1 MAGENPNLI
10 VRVAANIEALKQ
22 DLTEGKQAIA
32 ATTTAMRE
40 LAGSTDAVE
49 VAAKHTAPEVHNL
62 RSALTSF
69 DGVLSAMGVN
79 IGAEV
84 RGMLELGDAAGKTF
98 SQLGLIA
105 TAGLAAGAALAGWK
119 IGRLV
124 ADFFD
129 LDKAI
134 GSATAKMLGWG
145 DLIGQETAAKQD
157 TINKAIRDGAAA
169 NVTYAE
175 AFAFL
180 TAKQKE
186 QTAGIKEHAK
196 ELADDAVFLKALAA
210 EQHRWGL
217 IMEELN
223 TAGANWF
230 KTLQGVD
237 GEVVA
242 AVKFY
247 LEAGVSQHTLAEAYA
262 LTAVQVRAVATA
274 MSEEHA
280 MAKILMDF
288 NTTAAANQAALD
300 ARAMASIEA
309 KTQKL
314 RDATAQ
320 AIAFNEAFLATELKT
335 ALAQDAINAAG
346 GVDTSVLHSGQRGPG
361 VNQGGQIPFGGV
373 GTRTDFSNTFAL
385 GAAVPRRASGGPVS
399 GGQSYVVGERGPEL
413 FTPGSSGGITANG
426 GGTTVNVYI
435 THPLGTPDQIVRV
448 VGPAVMQ
455 ALKNSGTRLPVGT

>member
-1 MAGENPNLI
+1 MAGENPDLI
-10 VRVAANIEALKQ
+10 VRVAANIEALKK

-49 VAAKHTAPEVHNL
+49 VAATRTAPKVHNL
-62 RSALTSF
+62 RTALSSF
-69 DGVLSAMGVN
+69 DGVLASMGVN
-79 IGAEV
+79 IGTEI
-84 RGMLELGDAAGKTF
+84 RGLTDLGDAAGKTF
-98 SQLGLIA
+98 TQLGLIA

-124 ADFFD
+124 AEFFD

-134 GSATAKMLGWG
+134 GNTTAKMLGWG
-145 DLIGQETAAKQD
+145 DVAGQQAGAKQD
-157 TINKAIRDGAAA
+157 TINKAIRDGADANISYAA
-169 NVTYAE
+169 AIEFNTATVKRNQDGLKAHTQELKDDA
-175 AFAFL
+175 AFL
-180 TAKQKE
+180 KQ
-186 QTAGIKEHAK
+186 
-196 ELADDAVFLKALAA
+196 LAE

-288 NTTAAANQAALD
+288 NTTAAVNQAALD

-314 RDATAQ
+314 REATAQ
-320 AIAFNEAFLATELKT
+320 AIAFNEAFLQN
-335 ALAQDAINAAG
+335 ALATAQATDQALFG
-346 GVDTSVLHSGQRGPG
+346 GPVDTSVLHSGARGPG

-435 THPLGTPDQIVRV
+435 TQPLGTPAEIVRV
-448 VGPAVMQ
+448 IGPAVIA